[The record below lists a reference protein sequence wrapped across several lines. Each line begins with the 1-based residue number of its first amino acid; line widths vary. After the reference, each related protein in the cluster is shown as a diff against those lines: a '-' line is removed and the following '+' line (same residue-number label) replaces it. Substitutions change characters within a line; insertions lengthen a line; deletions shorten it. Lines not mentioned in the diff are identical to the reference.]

1 MTNIMTR
8 AWEIAT
14 EGQEKF
20 GGSKV
25 EYIAEALR
33 LAWAESKEETKQ
45 MELSQDLKYS
55 LNEDNTKLLLTGSKR
70 QKPYVAEIKG
80 SHPTYKL
87 NREFVEGVLVNRVT
101 EYEIEENRLYE
112 MQEARKRYYLMVV
125 DGLVYEY
132 TYNQVLD
139 LVK

>member
-1 MTNIMTR
+1 MANVMTR
-8 AWEIAT
+8 AWDIAT

-25 EYIAEALR
+25 EYIAEALKQ
-33 LAWAESKEETKQ
+33 AWAESKKEPKQ

-55 LNEDNTKLLLTGSKR
+55 LNEDNTKLILTGSKR
-70 QKPYVAEIKG
+70 QKSYVAEIKG

-101 EYEIEENRLYE
+101 EYEIEENKLYE